1 MLKNYLKIAW
11 RNLWKNKA
19 FSAIN
24 IAGLTI
30 GMASAALILLWVQ
43 NELSFDRGYPK
54 KDRIYV
60 AYNRAKFDGKL
71 WCWATT
77 PKILGPTIKADY
89 PQVEDVARYN
99 QAGFLFTYGDRKLN
113 ISGGFTDPGFLNVF
127 DFTVLKGDAKT
138 ALKDNYSIAVTQ
150 KMAKKLFGTEDV
162 IGKVVKIDSNA
173 NFTVTALLKDLPN
186 NTSFSFDYLLPWSYM
201 KQIKYD
207 DDYWGNNSVATYVLL
222 KPGVNIDAFNKQVKN
237 ITRSHSKG
245 TEENE
250 VFLWPADKWH
260 LYAKFVDGKNTGG
273 YISTVRQFAAI
284 ALFILLIACINFMN
298 LSTAR
303 SEKRAKE
310 VGIRKVAGAPRRL
323 LIGQFLG
330 ESIIIAAISG
340 VIALIVVL
348 LSLPAFNTLTQK
360 ELSLS
365 FNNPVFW
372 LSLISFILI
381 TGIIA
386 GSYPAF
392 YLSSFKP
399 VSVLKGT
406 FKAANALVTPRKLLV
421 IMQFTFATIF
431 VIYIIVIKRQIDYA
445 QQRDNG
451 YKKDNLVYTMMTGE
465 ISKHYNAIREDLI
478 NSGAAVGVTKTGSPI
493 TQRWSDSWGVDWSGK
508 QPGSKIDF
516 VIFNSDGNF
525 VKTLGLKVAQGRDI
539 DMKTFPTDS
548 SAAVLNEAAAKAMGF
563 KNPIGQLI
571 KKDDHTW
578 HIVGV
583 VQDFIIGSP
592 YEPVSPMIIQGP
604 ASWFNVIHYKLN
616 PAHSTAQNLKLAE
629 DVFKKYNPDYP
640 FEYKFVDEDYAEKFK
655 NEQKLGTLGGLFAG
669 LTIFISCLGLFGL
682 ATYMAQN
689 RMKEIGVRKVLGASV
704 TRITTLLSFDFLKL
718 VLISFAIA
726 APIAWLTM
734 REWLNSY
741 SYRITIGAGVFL
753 AAGTVTIVLALAT
766 VSFQAIKAATSN
778 PVKSLR
784 SE

>member
-186 NTSFSFDYLLPWSYM
+186 NTSFNFDYLLPWSYM

-381 TGIIA
+381 TGIVA

-406 FKAANALVTPRKLLV
+406 FKAANALITPRKLLV